1 LALLRP
7 RKQRFSEHM
16 FTVRH
21 EMTTT
26 AHTGAGLI
34 PICHCGWMPAT
45 PLATHDDAVLAEMQH
60 NLGFTLE
67 YCPECAHELVTV
79 PTRWKVRGTTTHF
92 VDRCCPAC
100 GWQASLAP

>member
-1 LALLRP
+1 
-7 RKQRFSEHM
+7 
-16 FTVRH
+16 
-21 EMTTT
+21 MTTT

-45 PLATHDDAVLAEMQH
+45 PLPTHDEAVLAETQH
-60 NLGFTLE
+60 NLGFALKS
-67 YCPECAHELVTV
+67 CPECAYELVTV
-79 PTRWKVRGTTTHF
+79 PTRWKVRDTTTHF